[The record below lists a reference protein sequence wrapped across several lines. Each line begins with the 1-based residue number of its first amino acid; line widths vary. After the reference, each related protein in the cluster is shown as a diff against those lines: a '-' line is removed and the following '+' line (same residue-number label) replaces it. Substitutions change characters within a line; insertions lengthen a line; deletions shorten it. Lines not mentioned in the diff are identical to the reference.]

1 MTPAST
7 AHISTEPP
15 STEDAECFD
24 EDDPCNLTHDEQHS
38 TALTAPA
45 PECPGKLAMY
55 DRLIAVYFEKFHHHW
70 PIVHEKSIRSRRVPE
85 VLVKTVVTIGLCLT
99 ENTEAENMAKRT
111 LEGFLHQ
118 SGNTLATFMTLG
130 EAGQLSP
137 EPEHLLQFQ
146 AILLQAIM
154 IPRLTEQGLATGI
167 MIDSMLS
174 KVLMLAGIYDQSRID
189 AASVHSD
196 WRHVDPLALR
206 ESYQRLA
213 LFHFKFHALFQVFC
227 RARYPWH
234 RISGIIEPSL
244 LRIELPMP
252 VAFWDRQPIFLQ
264 SAGAIDTGEIS
275 TVGSRQLISD
285 MCHMAVMSGDN
296 KPLEPVDTVQPGLG
310 ITLWLWLKRTSDDD
324 PEFVGHVNEFGSES
338 FRGIPA

>member
-1 MTPAST
+1 
-7 AHISTEPP
+7 
-15 STEDAECFD
+15 
-24 EDDPCNLTHDEQHS
+24 
-38 TALTAPA
+38 
-45 PECPGKLAMY
+45 MY

-206 ESYQRLA
+206 ESYQR
-213 LFHFKFHALFQVFC
+213 
-227 RARYPWH
+227 
-234 RISGIIEPSL
+234 ISGIIEPSL